1 MGIESP
7 LAIRTN
13 ADFGASDEHPRH
25 APLYTESHM
34 TRLPVLRPLLGL
46 VLAAGI
52 AAGCSS
58 SSATPDTVPA
68 DTDLEVHAVS
78 GLRFDKSAYT
88 VASGESLVAYV
99 NEDTIRHTLVVVKD
113 GTTVSGFELQ
123 INRKGDVDT
132 GSVTLEPG
140 TYQLL
145 CTVPGHQSM
154 KAELTVN

>member
-1 MGIESP
+1 MK
-7 LAIRTN
+7 
-13 ADFGASDEHPRH
+13 
-25 APLYTESHM
+25 
-34 TRLPVLRPLLGL
+34 RLPVLRPLVGL
-46 VLAAGI
+46 ALLAGI

-68 DTDLEVHAVS
+68 GTDLEVRALS
-78 GLRFDKSAYT
+78 GLRFDKTSYE
-88 VASGESLVAYV
+88 VAAGESLVAYV

-123 INRKGDVDT
+123 VNKKGDIDS
-132 GSVTLEPG
+132 GSVTLDPG
-140 TYQLL
+140 TYELI